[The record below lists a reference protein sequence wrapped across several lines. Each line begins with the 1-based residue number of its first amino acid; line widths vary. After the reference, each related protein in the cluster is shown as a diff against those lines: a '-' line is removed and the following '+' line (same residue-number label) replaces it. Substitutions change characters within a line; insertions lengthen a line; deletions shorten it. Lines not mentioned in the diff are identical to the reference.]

1 MEELIQSLDLGE
13 MNYYYHITSHGLGD
27 DILENG
33 LYLENKDLSSTTV
46 KLSNDILENFENYC
60 KDEYVDN
67 LVKRQEMVIIG
78 VPKDEEDY
86 LVEKAYI
93 PKKIDDRVL
102 NYFINSE
109 NILGY
114 IDLETLEVIYNLD
127 YIHNFTL

>member
-1 MEELIQSLDLGE
+1 MEELIESLDLGE
-13 MNYYYHITSHGLGD
+13 MNYYYHITSCGLGD

-33 LYLENKDLSSTTV
+33 LYLENKDLSSTTI

-60 KDEYVDN
+60 KGEYIDN

-93 PKKIDDRVL
+93 PKVIENQRL
-102 NYFINSE
+102 NYFIKSE

-114 IDLETLEVIYNLD
+114 INLKTLEVIYNLD

>member
-1 MEELIQSLDLGE
+1 MEELIESLDLGE

-33 LYLENKDLSSTTV
+33 LYLENKDLSSTTI

-60 KDEYVDN
+60 KGEYIDN

-93 PKKIDDRVL
+93 PKIIENQRL
-102 NYFINSE
+102 NYFIKSE

-114 IDLETLEVIYNLD
+114 INLKTLEVIYNLD

>member
-1 MEELIQSLDLGE
+1 MEELIESLDLGE
-13 MNYYYHITSHGLGD
+13 MNYYYHITSRGLGD

-33 LYLENKDLSSTTV
+33 LYLESNDLSSTTI
-46 KLSNDILENFENYC
+46 KLSNDILEDFENYC
-60 KDEYVDN
+60 RNEYVDN

-93 PKKIDDRVL
+93 SKITDNGKLD
-102 NYFINSE
+102 YFIKSE

-114 IDLETLEVIYNLD
+114 INLETLEVIYNLD

>member
-1 MEELIQSLDLGE
+1 MAELIESLDLGE
-13 MNYYYHITSHGLGD
+13 MNYYYHITSRCLGD

-33 LYLENKDLSSTTV
+33 LYLENKDLSSTTI

-60 KDEYVDN
+60 KGEYVDN

-78 VPKDEEDY
+78 VPKDEENY

-93 PKKIDDRVL
+93 PKIIENQRL
-102 NYFINSE
+102 NYFIKSE

-114 IDLETLEVIYNLD
+114 INLKTLEVIYNLD